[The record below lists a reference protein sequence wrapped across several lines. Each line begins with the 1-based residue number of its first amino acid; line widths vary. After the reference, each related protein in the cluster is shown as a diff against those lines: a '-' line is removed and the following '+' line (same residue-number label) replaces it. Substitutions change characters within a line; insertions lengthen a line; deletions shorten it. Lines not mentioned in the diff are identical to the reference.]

1 MPFRFVLTA
10 CIALWPNLTVAS
22 CPDLSLVLAIDS
34 SGSIKADEFNLQK
47 LGYSS
52 AFSSPQVQR
61 ALAAAGIVDV
71 AVVFWGDADFGFETI
86 PWHRIES
93 AEDANALAVEI
104 LSTERQGFGNT
115 NIGSGL
121 QASLNLLDLPNR
133 CTRRAVINVSG
144 DGKSS
149 LLSGRRQQSQSP
161 YVPLAVARAE
171 AAQLGVTVNA
181 LAIKSEEPAL
191 EEYYRD
197 NLISGS
203 DSFVMSVAGFD
214 TFGIAI
220 AKKLER
226 EISGPVYAVLGAVPR
241 TNPPV
246 NGF

>member
-1 MPFRFVLTA
+1 MPFRFVFA
-10 CIALWPNLTVAS
+10 AYFALWPNLTVAS

-34 SGSIKADEFNLQK
+34 SGSIRADEFNLQK

-61 ALAAAGIVDV
+61 ALASAGIVDV

-93 AEDANALAVEI
+93 AEDADALAVEI
-104 LSTERQGFGNT
+104 LLAERQGFGDT
-115 NIGSGL
+115 NIGNGL

-144 DGKSS
+144 DGKNSS
-149 LLSGRRQQSQSP
+149 FSGARQRSKNP
-161 YVPLAVARAE
+161 HVPLPAARAE

-181 LAIKSEEPAL
+181 LAITNEEPAL
-191 EEYYRD
+191 EEYFRE
-197 NLISGS
+197 NLIAGP

-220 AKKLER
+220 AQKLER
-226 EISGPVYAVLGAVPR
+226 EISGPLYALLGAVPR